1 MELAV
6 ETHNGISHPDKKTV
20 GTLVFYVNGREVVD
34 HKVDPE
40 WTLLYYLRNKLH
52 LCGTKLGCAEGGCG
66 ACTIMVSKCDRK
78 TGKISHL
85 AVNACLMPVCAM
97 HGLAVTTVEGIG
109 STRTK
114 LHPVQERI
122 AKSHGSQCGFCTPG
136 IVMSMYALLRSI
148 PNPTMENLEVAFQGN
163 LCRCTGYRP
172 IIEGFKTFTEEWEQS
187 QVSSRLASENGC
199 GNAKTCG
206 LGNACCKN
214 AYGSEKMISLSSEM
228 SKRRTNGDIF
238 NDVEAAGLGNN
249 CCKKDFTS
257 ITTSTGPNESKP
269 VPSGIVCN
277 DVKNGG
283 LADARSKNDFAAEKH
298 TNLLNS
304 KESKPIRNGHTPEDS
319 KTKRGSS
326 EIIKKVFTSEPDEVF
341 NPNEFRPYDPSQEPI
356 FPPKLSISS
365 ELDEQYLEFKG
376 KNVTW
381 YRPIDMYD
389 LLVLKHR
396 YNDAKIIVGNTEVGV
411 EVKFKHFQYP
421 VLIQPTQVKELGE
434 ITETSNK
441 LIVGAGVTLVEMEEA
456 LRIQM
461 KTKPQFRTKIFAEIV
476 NMLHWFAG
484 KQVRNVAAVGGN
496 IMTGSPISDL
506 NPIFMA
512 AGVTLNLLS
521 LTRGNRSVPMDH
533 TFFVGYRRNVVL
545 PDEILVS
552 IEIPF
557 TVEGQYF
564 VAYKQA
570 KRRDDDIAIVNLALN
585 VFLKPKTNTVQDVHM
600 AFGGMAPVT
609 TLARKTCQT
618 IIGKKWDYSL
628 LELVYDSLLKEL
640 PLSGD
645 APGGMVLYRR
655 LLTHS
660 LFFKGFIRI
669 TKQLLNDVPG
679 IISLPKKLETAG
691 EGFHYKPPKSSQY
704 FQVVSK
710 DQDPKDLIGRTMI
723 HASAYK
729 QATGEAVYCDDI
741 PHVVGELYLA
751 LVLST
756 RAHAKIVKVDPSKA
770 LTLEGVVAFF
780 DAKDVPKHTI
790 MIGPEVHD
798 EPVFYS
804 DKVTSHGQNIGA
816 IVAVDQ
822 ATAQKAARM
831 VQVEYE
837 DLSPT
842 IITIEDAIKEN
853 SFFGSPLRI
862 SKGDAEKAFK
872 ECDHVIEGEART
884 GGQEHF
890 YLETQASIAIP
901 KEEDEMEL
909 FCSAQ
914 HPTDFQRM
922 VAHVLDVPF
931 NRINIRVK
939 RLGGAFGGKESRGML
954 ITLPVAIA
962 AHRLRQPVRCMLDR
976 NEDMMISGNRHP
988 FLCKYKVGFN
998 NDGRIQVVEMYIY
1011 NNAGYSRDL
1020 SRSVMERAILHFE
1033 NSYKVP
1039 VCNIYGYVCKT
1050 NLPSNTGFRGFGAPQ
1065 AMFAAENIIHDI
1077 ADYLNMD
1084 VIKLAELNLYQ
1095 EGDITYYNQKLEYC
1109 TLGRCWKECLLSSN
1123 YEERA
1128 ANIRRFNKEHKYRKR
1143 GIAVTPT
1150 KFGISF
1156 TAAFLNQAGALVHV
1170 YTDGSVLISHG
1181 GTEMGQG
1188 LHTKMIQVASRV
1200 LKVDPKKIHICET
1213 ATDKV
1218 PNTSATAASVGS
1230 DMNGMAIMNA
1240 CTTIMARLKNI
1251 IDSNPTGTWE
1261 EWISK
1266 AYFERIS
1273 LSATGYFRT
1282 PNIGYSLESNSG
1294 NPFSYFTFGVACTE
1308 VEIDCLT
1315 GDHEVLRTDIV
1326 MDLGE
1331 SLNPAL
1337 DIGQV
1342 EGGFIQGYGLFTLEE
1357 LIYSPTGILY
1367 SRGPGTYKLPGF
1379 ADIPREFN
1387 VSLLKGAPNPR
1398 AVYSSKAVGEPPLFL
1413 ASSAF
1418 FAIKQAIKAAR
1429 EEMNIAKNFRLDA
1442 PATAARIRMACV
1454 DDLTL
1459 KIGEGDGKKPWNV
1472 VP

>member
-1 MELAV
+1 MEHVV
-6 ETHNGISHPDKKTV
+6 ENGVDNSDKRTAK
-20 GTLVFYVNGREVVD
+20 TLVFYVNGKEVVD
-34 HKVDPE
+34 HAVDPE

-66 ACTIMVSKCDRK
+66 ACTIMVSKCDRN

-122 AKSHGSQCGFCTPG
+122 AKAHGSQCGFCTPG

-148 PNPTMENLEVAFQGN
+148 PKPTMENLEIAFQGN

-187 QVSSRLASENGC
+187 QISSRIANEDSG

-206 LGNACCKN
+206 LGAACCRNTSTAEKINSLSSRDSKPIPNGNSCKDLETGGLGDACCKKALLATTSSN
-214 AYGSEKMISLSSEM
+214 SEESNLIP
-228 SKRRTNGDIF
+228 NGIACKDAKSCRSG
-238 NDVEAAGLGNN
+238 DA
-249 CCKKDFTS
+249 CCKRSFTS
-257 ITTSTGPNESKP
+257 ENTKAFNSNESKP
-269 VPSGIVCN
+269 IP
-277 DVKNGG
+277 
-283 LADARSKNDFAAEKH
+283 
-298 TNLLNS
+298 
-304 KESKPIRNGHTPEDS
+304 NGHIGEEFE
-319 KTKRGSS
+319 KTTRMG
-326 EIIKKVFTSEPDEVF
+326 ENVKKAFTSEPDEVF

-381 YRPIDMYD
+381 YRPTDMHQ

-396 YNDAKIIVGNTEVGV
+396 HHNAKIIVGNTEVGV
-411 EVKFKHFQYP
+411 EVKFKHFLYP
-421 VLIQPTQVKELGE
+421 VLIQPTQVKEMRE
-434 ITETSNK
+434 ISETPDK
-441 LIVGAGVTLVEMEEA
+441 LIVGASVTLMEMEEA
-456 LRIQM
+456 LRIRI
-461 KTKPQFRTKIFAEIV
+461 KTEAEFRTRIFNEIV

-506 NPIFMA
+506 NPVFMA
-512 AGVTLNLLS
+512 AGVTLNLRS

-533 TFFVGYRRNVVL
+533 TFFVGYRRNVVS

-564 VAYKQA
+564 AAYKQA

-585 VFLKPKTNTVQDVHM
+585 VFFKPKTNTVQDVHM

-609 TLARKTCQT
+609 TLARKTRET
-618 IIGKKWDYSL
+618 IIGKKWDYGL
-628 LELVYDSLLKEL
+628 LETVYDSLLKEL

-645 APGGMVLYRR
+645 APGGMILYRR
-655 LLTHS
+655 SLTLS

-669 TKQLLNDVPG
+669 TKQLLNDVPR
-679 IISLPKKLETAG
+679 IIPLPKELETAG
-691 EGFHYKPPKSSQY
+691 EGFHYQPPKSSQY
-704 FQVVSK
+704 FQVVSE
-710 DQDPKDLIGRTMI
+710 DQDPKDLIGRTI
-723 HASAYK
+723 VHASAYK
-729 QATGEAVYCDDI
+729 QVTGEAVYCDDI

-756 RAHAKIVKVDPSKA
+756 RAHAKIIKIDPSKA
-770 LTLEGVVAFF
+770 LALEGVVAFF
-780 DAKDVPKHTI
+780 DAKDVPKDK
-790 MIGPEVHD
+790 MMVGPVAHD

-822 ATAQKAARM
+822 VTAQKAARM
-831 VQVEYE
+831 VHVEYE
-837 DLSPT
+837 DISP
-842 IITIEDAIKEN
+842 IIISIEDAIKEN
-853 SFFGSPLRI
+853 SFFPGCPVRI
-862 SKGDAEKAFK
+862 VKGDAEKAFK
-872 ECDHVIEGEART
+872 ECDHIIEKEVRM

-890 YLETQASIAIP
+890 YLETHASIAVP
-901 KEEDEMEL
+901 KEEHEIEL
-909 FCSAQ
+909 TCSTQ
-914 HPTDFQRM
+914 HPSEVQKL
-922 VAHVLDVPF
+922 VAYVLDVPI
-931 NRINIRVK
+931 NRINVRVK
-939 RLGGAFGGKESRGML
+939 RLGGGFGGKESRGIL
-954 ITLPVAIA
+954 IALPVAIA
-962 AHRLRQPVRCMLDR
+962 AHRLRRPVRCMLDR
-976 NEDMMISGNRHP
+976 DEDMMISGTRHP
-988 FLCKYKVGFN
+988 FMFKYKAGFN
-998 NDGRIQVVEMYIY
+998 NDGRIQVVEIHIY
-1011 NNAGYSRDL
+1011 NNAGYSLDL
-1020 SRSVMERAILHFE
+1020 SRSVLERAMFHFE
-1033 NSYKVP
+1033 NAYKVP
-1039 VCNIYGYVCKT
+1039 VSNVYGYMCKT
-1050 NLPSNTGFRGFGAPQ
+1050 NLPSNTAFRGFGGPQ
-1065 AMFAAENIIHDI
+1065 GMFAAENIVHDI

-1084 VIKLAELNLYQ
+1084 VTKVSELNLYK
-1095 EGDITYYNQKLEYC
+1095 EGDLTHYNQKLEHC
-1109 TLGRCWKECLLSSN
+1109 TLERCWKQCLVSSN
-1123 YEERA
+1123 YEERL
-1128 ANIRRFNKEHKYRKR
+1128 ANIRRFNKEHRYRKR
-1143 GIAVTPT
+1143 GIAIVPT
-1150 KFGISF
+1150 KFGIAF
-1156 TAAFLNQAGALVHV
+1156 TALFLNQAGALVHI

-1188 LHTKMIQVASRV
+1188 LHTKMIQVASRI
-1200 LKVDPKKIHICET
+1200 LRVDPNKIHISET

-1218 PNTSATAASVGS
+1218 PNTSATAASAGS
-1230 DMNGMAIMNA
+1230 DLNGMAVMNA
-1240 CTTIMARLKNI
+1240 CNTIMDRIKHI
-1251 IDSNPTGTWE
+1251 VDSNPKGKWE

-1273 LSATGYFRT
+1273 LSATGYYRT
-1282 PNIGYSLESNSG
+1282 PDIGYSFDTNSG
-1294 NPFSYFTFGVACTE
+1294 KPFNYFTYGVACTE

-1331 SLNPAL
+1331 SLNPAI

-1367 SRGPGTYKLPGF
+1367 SRGPGAYKLPGF
-1379 ADIPREFN
+1379 TDIPQEFN

-1429 EEMNIAKNFRLDA
+1429 EEMKVTKNFRLDS

-1459 KIGEGDGKKPWNV
+1459 KLGEGDGKRPWNI